1 MNSVAPG
8 TIFTERSADAY
19 VGETLSHLESVVPLG
34 RLGRVEDV
42 AGTALFLLS
51 DLAAYVTGQ
60 TIQVDGG
67 VMNVYPFDLQPG

>member
-1 MNSVAPG
+1 MLWRVNSVAPG

-19 VGETLSHLESVVPLG
+19 VGQTLSHLESVVPLG

-51 DLAAYVTGQ
+51 DEASFVTATTLA
-60 TIQVDGG
+60 VDGG
-67 VMNVYPFDLQPG
+67 STA